1 MKKYVLTIGNFDGL
15 HRGHQQV
22 IRELKN
28 IAQRNGF
35 EPLVLTFSNINTT
48 EGRLMSEEGKREY
61 LRKWDMKIF
70 KLNREDIF
78 HLSPEEFVR
87 NILVKKLNT
96 KYVVTGENFRFGYR
110 RKGDI
115 ATLKEL
121 GKKYNFQVRTVPL
134 LREDGEK
141 ISSGDIR
148 KLLEQGK
155 LEEGIGLLG
164 HPYEISGEVISGRR
178 RGTELGFPT
187 ANLKV
192 NSGQILPPGVF
203 ITKVS
208 VNNHFYRGV
217 MNIGRQPTFTPGNIK
232 RIVEVHLPYYQG
244 DLYQK
249 RIKLSLLKKI
259 RKEKKFITSNALKK
273 QVEKDIMET
282 KHFFEKRGNQL

>member
-15 HRGHQQV
+15 HRGHQRV

-28 IAQRNGF
+28 IIQRNGF

-48 EGRLMSEEGKREY
+48 EGRLMSEEGKRE
-61 LRKWDMKIF
+61 LLKNWDMKIF

-96 KYVVTGENFRFGYR
+96 KYVVIGENFRFGYR

-121 GKKYNFQVRTVPL
+121 GKKYNFQVKTVPL
-134 LREDGEK
+134 LKKDGEK

-155 LEEGIGLLG
+155 LEEGIELLG
-164 HPYEISGEVISGRR
+164 HPYEISGEVISGRG

-203 ITKVS
+203 IAKVS

-217 MNIGRQPTFTPGNIK
+217 VNIGMHPTFTPGNTK

-244 DLYQK
+244 NLYQK

-273 QVEKDIMET
+273 QIEKDIMET
-282 KHFFEKRGNQL
+282 KHFFVGRP